1 MPMILQKCRIGLIV
15 NISRVW
21 GMLSLLLA
29 KALTSEDGDICSGG
43 DMQCYG
49 DIEIPAWI
57 SVHLSS
63 WVITHLN
70 IMTLGVGFSYDEVYH
85 LCQQVVD
92 AKEKRSSLFHLR
104 FWIF

>member
-63 WVITHLN
+63 WVITDHL
-70 IMTLGVGFSYDEVYH
+70 SQHYDSRGRI
-85 LCQQVVD
+85 LLW
-92 AKEKRSSLFHLR
+92 RGLSSLPASGR
-104 FWIF
+104 C